1 MRCHEFQALIEAYL
15 GETIPEARREP
26 FEEHFFQCR
35 ECFLSLKINES
46 LRSKEVA
53 IAADEGRRP
62 FALRVMRPVL
72 AMAAL
77 FLLVLASGLLLWQA
91 RQAGRLRAISRF
103 DLPFY
108 HEGELRGSRDE
119 GARLEEE
126 FSAAMRSFQARDFRA
141 ALQVLDRPEFSA
153 AGSPKYDFFRAI
165 SLLGTGE
172 AEKAGEILDG
182 IIASMD
188 PAYFDEARYYKGFV
202 LLLQRRPG
210 EARAQFARLAA
221 MLSPMAGKAK
231 EMVQKIDEL

>member
-15 GETIPEARREP
+15 GEEIPEALREP
-26 FEEHFFQCR
+26 FEEHFFRCR
-35 ECFLSLKINES
+35 PCFLSLKINES
-46 LRSKEVA
+46 LRNKDVA
-53 IAADEGRRP
+53 IALEEGRRP

-72 AMAAL
+72 GMAAL
-77 FLLVLASGLLLWQA
+77 FLLILASGLLLWQA

-108 HEGELRGSRDE
+108 HEGELRGPRED
-119 GARLEEE
+119 GPRLEEG
-126 FSAAMRSFQARDFRA
+126 FSRAMRAFQARDFRA
-141 ALQVLDRPEFSA
+141 ALQILDQPEFAA

-165 SLLGTGE
+165 SLLGTG
-172 AEKAGEILDG
+172 KAGQAGRILDG

-188 PAYFDEARYYKGFV
+188 PAYFDESHYYKGFV
-202 LLLQRRPG
+202 LLRQRRPA

-231 EMVQKIDEL
+231 EMVQKIDQL